1 MIRALIVV
9 LLAAWLAPALAAPA
23 SFNAVYSVSRDGL
36 VIGEAR
42 ETLEI
47 ANKRYHLESTLTPMG
62 VVAVF
67 LKETFKQISSGEV
80 GPTGFRPQQYAYQR
94 SLKTD
99 KNIDARFD
107 WKTKTATFRFDGK
120 SESKPLPN
128 ALQDRLSLFYQLKY
142 WPKGKDKLLIPMSN
156 GKGITEYTIVRA
168 GEETLTLPA
177 GTFRTTRY
185 VRERTPDNDGITV
198 WISDKLAAP
207 VKIVI
212 DGKKGEQTEQVLT
225 HVTSE

>member
-1 MIRALIVV
+1 MMRVLIM
-9 LLAAWLAPALAAPA
+9 LLLTGWLAPTLAASTPF
-23 SFNAVYSVSRDGL
+23 SAVYSVSRDGL
-36 VIGEAR
+36 MIGETR

-47 ANKRYHLESTLTPMG
+47 AHHRYHLESTLTPVG

-80 GPTGFRPQQYAYQR
+80 GPGGFRPQQYAYQR

-99 KNIDARFD
+99 KDIDARFD
-107 WKTKTATFRFDGK
+107 WKTKTATFHFDGK
-120 SESKPLPN
+120 SESKPLPDF
-128 ALQDRLSLFYQLKY
+128 LQDRLSLFYQLKY
-142 WPKGKDKLLIPMSN
+142 WPKGQDKLHIPMSN

-168 GEETLTLPA
+168 GEETLKLPA
-177 GTFRTTRY
+177 GTFYTTRY
-185 VRERTPDNDGITV
+185 VRARTPDDDGITV
-198 WISDKLAAP
+198 WVSDKLAAP

>member
-1 MIRALIVV
+1 MRALIVW
-9 LLAAWLAPALAAPA
+9 LLASLFAPAMAAPVKF
-23 SFNAVYSVSRDGL
+23 SAVYNVIRDGQI
-36 VIGEAR
+36 IGEAK

-47 ANKRYHLESTLTPMG
+47 SHNQYHLESTLTPLG
-62 VVAVF
+62 IVAIFV
-67 LKETFKQISSGEV
+67 KETFKQISNGEIDQ
-80 GPTGFRPQQYAYQR
+80 TGFHPQQYAYQR

-107 WKTKTATFRFDGK
+107 WKTKTATFKFDGK
-120 SESKPLPN
+120 SESQPLPLL
-128 ALQDRLSLFYQLKY
+128 LQDRLSLFYQFKY
-142 WPKGKDKLLIPMSN
+142 WPKSQTTQRLPMSN
-156 GKGITEYTIVRA
+156 GKGITDYTIIRA

-177 GTFRTTRY
+177 GTFHTTRY
-185 VRERTPDNDGITV
+185 VRERTPDDDGIMV
-198 WISDKLAAP
+198 WVSDKLAAP